1 MDLDPGVT
9 DVQRAHRRLAAA
21 MEALQEPAS
30 PRELARHWLDA
41 GDVVGF
47 ARHAVTASVDAGRA
61 EDHDEQAALLDALLA
76 AWDRPGVAP
85 ACGARW
91 HEVVVLSAHAHR
103 LRGDPAAAANRGREA
118 LAHQEGAAPLDT
130 AAALVELAAALTEL
144 ADPAAAGLASEA
156 VEVVRALPD
165 GTEATRLLALAVGIL
180 VNYVDDGPAAEAVA
194 DASERARRWGLGD
207 VVARSDTTLGTLLAA
222 RDPMGAAEAFDR
234 ARIVA
239 ERLVTDEPALLLRYF
254 TNAGESLR
262 GQGRVDAAATL
273 AAAGL
278 TWAVDRGFTD
288 SSGAHLAATLVE
300 ALLDAGRFEEAA
312 GHVAV
317 WLPRATAGR
326 ERWWLL
332 GLRGRLELA
341 LGELDDAT
349 QTLAG
354 ILDETDAASL
364 PASPA
369 QAVAQ
374 LWCELAAHSVGGTD
388 AVDRAL
394 ETAEASTPGAPFTAL
409 ALLALAARALGPDS
423 GGARA
428 RRLDD
433 AWAVLLPNVHPS
445 IAEPWQALGTAFR
458 SPGGTTASATAWDA
472 ALAAS
477 RRRLPF
483 SWRVEA
489 ALAAA
494 RDALASGR
502 VARARHLVAVARDLV
517 DASGARLWD
526 AELVLAEQRLL
537 PQAVPEWE
545 RLSPREA
552 EVLGLL
558 ATGATNEVAADV
570 LGISPRTVEV
580 HVGHVLRKLGAT
592 SRGGAVAA
600 AVRRGL
606 LGEDDLRIR

>member
-9 DVQRAHRRLAAA
+9 DVQRAHRRLAVAL
-21 MEALQEPAS
+21 EALEEPAS
-30 PRELARHWLDA
+30 SRALARHWLDA
-41 GDVVGF
+41 GDLVGF
-47 ARHAVTASVDAGRA
+47 ARHAVAASVDAGRA
-61 EDHDEQAALLDALLA
+61 EDHDEQAALLDALLD
-76 AWDRPGVAP
+76 AWSQPGVAP

-91 HEVVVLSAHAHR
+91 PEVVVSSAHAHR
-103 LRGDPAAAANRGREA
+103 LRGDPGAAANRVREA
-118 LAHQEGAAPLDT
+118 LGRPEGAAPLDT
-130 AAALVELAAALTEL
+130 AAALVELGAALTEL
-144 ADPAAAGLASEA
+144 ADPAAAGVASQA

-165 GTEATRLLALAVGIL
+165 GPESARLLALAVGT
-180 VNYVDDGPAAEAVA
+180 VANSVDDSRAADAVA
-194 DASERARRWGLGD
+194 DASERARRWGLDD

-222 RDPMGAAEAFDR
+222 RDPMGAAEAFER
-234 ARIVA
+234 ARTA
-239 ERLVTDEPALLLRYF
+239 ADRLVTDEPTLLLRYF
-254 TNAGESLR
+254 TNAGDSLR
-262 GQGRVDAAATL
+262 GQGRADAAATL

-317 WLPRATAGR
+317 WLPRATAAR

-332 GLRGRLELA
+332 GLRGRLELV
-341 LGELDDAT
+341 LGEREHAT
-349 QTLAG
+349 KTLVG

-369 QAVAQ
+369 QAVA
-374 LWCELAAHSVGGTD
+374 LLRCELAAHSIGAPDV
-388 AVDRAL
+388 VDLAL
-394 ETAEASTPGAPFTAL
+394 DTAEASTPRAPFTAL
-409 ALLALAARALGPDS
+409 ALLTLAAAGLGPCS
-423 GGARA
+423 GGAREG
-428 RRLDD
+428 RLDD
-433 AWAVLLPNVHPS
+433 AWAALLPIVHPS
-445 IAEPWQALGTAFR
+445 IAEPWQALRTALGSPEGT
-458 SPGGTTASATAWDA
+458 PASATAWDA
-472 ALAAS
+472 ALAAA

-489 ALAAA
+489 TLTAA
-494 RDALASGR
+494 RDAFASGR
-502 VARARHLVAVARDLV
+502 VARARQLVAAARDLV
-517 DASGARLWD
+517 DDSGARLWD
-526 AELVLAEQRLL
+526 AELVPLEQRLL
-537 PQAVPEWE
+537 PPAVPEWE

-580 HVGHVLRKLGAT
+580 HVGHVLRKLGVT